1 MVTTKQLIDFMDGRA
16 KNAKFIDRLKI
27 VYRPYICPFDD
38 LINELEGKT
47 PRVMDIGCGSGQ
59 FCLLLA
65 EFSKA
70 KALKGIEVSQELV
83 NNANTLLSVYKDR
96 IQYDFKFYNGSDIP
110 DDTASYDTIFLIDVL
125 HHVPRKLQANFLK
138 NIYEKMSKGSVLLL
152 KDINA
157 GSPLVVFNKIHDAV
171 FSREIGNERSLGAVS
186 DLAKQ
191 IGFTI
196 ESVKTKTL
204 YVYPHYLIRLRK

>member
-1 MVTTKQLIDFMDGRA
+1 MAGRA
-16 KNAKFIDRLKI
+16 ENTKFIDRLKI

-38 LINELEGKT
+38 LINELEGQS
-47 PRVMDIGCGSGQ
+47 PRIMDIGCGSGQ

-70 KALKGIEVSQELV
+70 KALKGIEVSQGLV
-83 NNANTLLSVYKDR
+83 DNANTLLSDYKDR
-96 IQYDFKFYNGSDIP
+96 VQYEFKYYNGSDIP
-110 DDTASYDTIFLIDVL
+110 ADTASYDTLFLVDVL
-125 HHVPRKLQANFLK
+125 HHVPRKFQESFLK

-157 GSPLVVFNKIHDAV
+157 ASPLVIFNKIHDAV
-171 FSREIGNERSLGAVS
+171 FSREIGNERSLADVS
-186 DLAKQ
+186 AIARR

-196 ESVKTKTL
+196 ESVKTKRL